1 MILTIDIFR
10 YLTQFLDI
18 KTFIN
23 LTSTCR
29 NLRRLYY
36 ESSIWE
42 KLLNRDFKYNSHP
55 TFDADR
61 YKICLRRKN
70 LNIVGDD
77 VAKLVQSLPSVFG
90 KGLIYADFDE
100 KVVDM
105 FNLFNWDLIHY
116 DIKTNNNRP
125 IIHKSTLF
133 VMILSS
139 VVFSQ
144 YLGGG
149 NNTLELIKINLIFDP
164 HYEVEDIDKDLEDK
178 IIKKSMEVL
187 GCIFSCAKM
196 IEIKE
201 DLDKPID
208 SDIFNKM
215 KQLPNYEAAKLKWRQ
230 YGFN

>member
-10 YLTQFLDI
+10 HLTQFLDI

-42 KLLNRDFKYNSHP
+42 KLLNRDFKYSSHP
-55 TFDADR
+55 TLDSER
-61 YKICLRRKN
+61 YRICFRRKN

-77 VAKLVQSLPSVFG
+77 VVKLVQSLPSVFG
-90 KGLIYADFDE
+90 TGLIYADFDE

-105 FNLFNWDLIHY
+105 FNLYNWDLIHY

-125 IIHKSTLF
+125 IIHKSTFF

-139 VVFSQ
+139 GVFSQ
-144 YLGGG
+144 YLGGDKL
-149 NNTLELIKINLIFDP
+149 NNVELIKINLLFDP

-178 IIKKSMEVL
+178 IMKKSMEVL

-201 DLDKPID
+201 DLDKLDP
-208 SDIFNKM
+208 DILNKM